1 MRARM
6 SSTIAAI
13 AAASIALVGCSS
25 TAESHENGDRAEI
38 EIGVFTGWP
47 EGIAVSELWR
57 VILEEQGYDVTLTT
71 VDVAPGYSGVATGDY
86 DMVMDTWMP
95 GTHADYW
102 DEYGDDL
109 VDLGAWY
116 DGAGNVMVVNE
127 DAPITS
133 LDELAEHADEFGNRI
148 VGMEPGAGLTQMTEE
163 TVIPTYG
170 LEDMEFITSS
180 TAALLAEIDTA
191 TSNGENIVATL
202 ATPYWAFGAYPIR
215 ALEDPAG
222 AYGGTEEIR
231 ITASEAFVD
240 EAPQAAEWLSDFT
253 MSEEDLIDLCDV
265 LFNQHEGEDAE
276 PLVAAWV
283 DEHEEW
289 VSTLTP

>member
-1 MRARM
+1 MRART
-6 SSTIAAI
+6 SSVAAAI

-25 TAESHENGDRAEI
+25 SNAELESGDRAEL
-38 EIGVFTGWP
+38 EIGVFSGWP

-57 VILEEQGYDVTLTT
+57 AILEDQGYDVTLTT
-71 VDVAPGYSGVATGDY
+71 VDVAPGYSGVASGDY

-109 VDLGAWY
+109 VDLGTWY
-116 DGAGNVMVVNE
+116 TEAGNVMVVND

-133 LDELAEHADEFGNRI
+133 LDELADHADEFGNQI
-148 VGMEPGAGLTQMTEE
+148 IGMEPGAGLTQITEE
-163 TVIPTYG
+163 TVMPAYG
-170 LEDMEFITSS
+170 LEDMELVTSS
-180 TAALLAEIDTA
+180 TSALLTEIETA
-191 TSNGENIVATL
+191 TDNGENIVATL

-215 ALEDPAG
+215 ALEDPEG

-240 EAPQAAEWLSDFT
+240 EAPEAADWLADFT
-253 MSEEDLIDLCDV
+253 MSEDDLIDLCDV

-276 PLVAAWV
+276 PLVEAWI